1 MSRRH
6 VGSLEPDDEVMPY
19 SDDETDDELDASTEE
34 EEEEP
39 PGALQPP
46 AEPQVSGET
55 HLYSNDGIHFLLWP
69 WCLTNMLVRR
79 LHLCYSEEENL
90 FFRDGMESESQWPAL
105 SPSTRVSEKS
115 LPVYKEKQIFGKM
128 TSV

>member
-39 PGALQPP
+39 PGAPQPP

-55 HLYSNDGIHFLLWP
+55 QFYSNDGIHFIL
-69 WCLTNMLVRR
+69 
-79 LHLCYSEEENL
+79 
-90 FFRDGMESESQWPAL
+90 
-105 SPSTRVSEKS
+105 
-115 LPVYKEKQIFGKM
+115 
-128 TSV
+128 